1 MTSFEGKNVPTQYNH
16 KQTLNRITG
25 CGITKTQYN
34 VLGYKVDLHFYDY
47 KLTIKIYEDGN
58 NDRNIVSQIKGQK
71 EIKQKL
77 ACKFIRN

>member
-1 MTSFEGKNVPTQYNH
+1 MASSGAAGTS
-16 KQTLNRITG
+16 
-25 CGITKTQYN
+25 TQYN
-34 VLGYKVDLHFYDY
+34 VLGYNVDLHFYDY

-58 NDRNIVSQIKGQK
+58 NDRNIGSKIKGQK